1 MVYRPFCAGGVR
13 LIPHFIYN
21 SISDILQGIL
31 LLMIEMQCV
40 ISGKVQNVAYRAY
53 VQDAADE
60 LALTGWVQNANDGT
74 VLVCAQGQPTVLKEF
89 VEYLHEGSLL
99 AEVEAVSVEWGSVQ
113 QVFDDF
119 SIKH

>member
-1 MVYRPFCAGGVR
+1 M
-13 LIPHFIYN
+13 
-21 SISDILQGIL
+21 QGIL
-31 LLMIEMQCV
+31 LCMIEMQCV
-40 ISGKVQNVAYRAY
+40 VTGKVQGVAYCAY

-60 LALTGWVQNANDGT
+60 LELTGWVQNASDGT

-89 VEYLHEGSLL
+89 VEYLHEGSLM

-113 QVFDDF
+113 QAFDDF